1 VTLLPPLTNSL
12 NAKQFTNF
20 SPEELKSQMQRFDK
34 RFSSTVTRG
43 VSDAGK
49 AYLAALNRPQKQ
61 INKLDYILQ
70 GVRNAESRPQ
80 KVLKQMMDF
89 EEAKSVLREIMRVK
103 LVRENRKF
111 IGTDAEVAIIMNL
124 LKYFIGDPSCPYN
137 LHKGIFL
144 YGNTGVGKTF
154 TMECF
159 KTFCSHTATRKPFRQ
174 KKTPHICKEISKGVA
189 AKKSPYSII
198 DKYIK
203 GDLFLDD
210 LGDEL
215 SVIKVFGQDI
225 PYMDIILND
234 REEAYTKGSQ
244 MTYIT
249 SNLIPME
256 IKLEDG
262 NVIADEVEVRYG
274 ERIRSRL
281 EKQFNMIYW
290 GGADKRRI

>member
-1 VTLLPPLTNSL
+1 L

-111 IGTDAEVAIIMNL
+111 IGRM
-124 LKYFIGDPSCPYN
+124 
-137 LHKGIFL
+137 
-144 YGNTGVGKTF
+144 
-154 TMECF
+154 
-159 KTFCSHTATRKPFRQ
+159 
-174 KKTPHICKEISKGVA
+174 
-189 AKKSPYSII
+189 
-198 DKYIK
+198 
-203 GDLFLDD
+203 
-210 LGDEL
+210 
-215 SVIKVFGQDI
+215 
-225 PYMDIILND
+225 
-234 REEAYTKGSQ
+234 
-244 MTYIT
+244 
-249 SNLIPME
+249 
-256 IKLEDG
+256 
-262 NVIADEVEVRYG
+262 
-274 ERIRSRL
+274 
-281 EKQFNMIYW
+281 
-290 GGADKRRI
+290 